1 MNIKTLLV
9 NIKTLLVTVSLA
21 TALSGIAQT
30 HGDTIERQISP
41 VPVESAAAT
50 DSIYSNA
57 VLTESQLTLMADS
70 AYTADNYVL
79 AEELYRDAIS
89 RFGTSST
96 LFYNLGN
103 AYYRQGNLG
112 KAIVNYER
120 ALKLDPTNADASAN
134 LEFVKGKIAD
144 RQLDE
149 SSILDRLW
157 ENLVTGLKADTWAWV
172 SIILFALFLAGAV
185 TYLFSSVVIVKKMS
199 FFGGIIVFVAC
210 ALSIVI
216 SFAAANRAT
225 TDRYAVILPPS
236 AQLSTTPREARNQ
249 SEEAFLLHEG
259 TKVEI
264 VDSVTSNVDGKWYE
278 VLVGPGKRAWIKAT
292 DVERI

>member
-1 MNIKTLLV
+1 M

-30 HGDTIERQISP
+30 DGDTIERQILP
-41 VPVESAAAT
+41 VPVESADAT
-50 DSIYSNA
+50 DSIDSNP
-57 VLTESQLTLMADS
+57 VQTESQLTMMADS
-70 AYTADNYVL
+70 AYTADNYIL
-79 AEELYRDAIS
+79 AEALYSEAIS

-157 ENLVTGLKADTWAWV
+157 GNLVTGLKADTWAWV
-172 SIILFALFLAGAV
+172 SIILFALFLAGAL
-185 TYLFSSVVIVKKMS
+185 TYLFSSVVIVKKVS
-199 FFGGIIVFVAC
+199 FFGGIIVFVVC

-225 TDRYAVILPPS
+225 TDRYAVVLPPS

>member
-1 MNIKTLLV
+1 MNIKTILLAAS
-9 NIKTLLVTVSLA
+9 II
-21 TALSGIAQT
+21 TAPGIYAQ
-30 HGDTIERQISP
+30 S
-41 VPVESAAAT
+41 T
-50 DSIYSNA
+50 DSINQTA
-57 VLTESQLTLMADS
+57 VPAHGAVAETTDSIDARPALSAQQMAEMADS
-70 AYTADNYVL
+70 AYAAVNYVL
-79 AEELYRDAIS
+79 AEQLYSESIR
-89 RFGTSST
+89 RFGTSS
-96 LFYNLGN
+96 LIFYNLGN

-149 SSILDRLW
+149 ASILDRLW
-157 ENLVTGLKADTWAWV
+157 ENIVTGLKADTWAWV
-172 SIILFALFLAGAV
+172 SIILFALFLAGAL
-185 TYLFSSVVIVKKMS
+185 TYLFSSVIIVKKAS

-210 ALSIVI
+210 AISIII

-264 VDSVTSNVDGKWYE
+264 VDSVSSAADGKWYE
-278 VLVGPGKRAWIKAT
+278 VIVGSNKRAWIKASE
-292 DVERI
+292 VERI

>member
-1 MNIKTLLV
+1 M

-30 HGDTIERQISP
+30 DGDTIERQISP
-41 VPVESAAAT
+41 VPVESADTT
-50 DSIYSNA
+50 DSIDSNP
-57 VLTESQLTLMADS
+57 VQTESQLTMMADS
-70 AYTADNYVL
+70 AYTADNYIL
-79 AEELYRDAIS
+79 AEALYSEAIS

-157 ENLVTGLKADTWAWV
+157 GNLVTGLKADTWAWV
-172 SIILFALFLAGAV
+172 SIILFALFLAGAL
-185 TYLFSSVVIVKKMS
+185 TYLFSSVVIVKKVS
-199 FFGGIIVFVAC
+199 FFGGIIVFVVC

-225 TDRYAVILPPS
+225 TDRYAVVLPPS

>member
-1 MNIKTLLV
+1 M

-30 HGDTIERQISP
+30 DGDTIERQISS

-50 DSIYSNA
+50 DSIDSNA
-57 VLTESQLTLMADS
+57 VLTESQLTMMADS

-79 AEELYRDAIS
+79 AEALYSDAIS

-157 ENLVTGLKADTWAWV
+157 GNIVTGLKADTWAWV
-172 SIILFALFLAGAV
+172 SIILFAIFLAGAL
-185 TYLFSSVVIVKKMS
+185 TYLFSSVVIVKKVS
-199 FFGGIIVFVAC
+199 FFGGIVVFVVC

-225 TDRYAVILPPS
+225 TDRYAVVLPPS

-278 VLVGPGKRAWIKAT
+278 VLVGPAKRAWIKAT

>member
-1 MNIKTLLV
+1 M

-30 HGDTIERQISP
+30 DGDTIERQISP
-41 VPVESAAAT
+41 VPVESADVT
-50 DSIYSNA
+50 DSIDSNP
-57 VLTESQLTLMADS
+57 VQTESQLTMMADS
-70 AYTADNYVL
+70 AYTADNYIL
-79 AEELYRDAIS
+79 AEALYSEAIS

-157 ENLVTGLKADTWAWV
+157 GNLVTGLKADTWAWV
-172 SIILFALFLAGAV
+172 SIILFALFLAGAL
-185 TYLFSSVVIVKKMS
+185 TYLFSSVVIVKKVS
-199 FFGGIIVFVAC
+199 FFGGIIVFVVC

-225 TDRYAVILPPS
+225 TDRYAVVLPPS

>member
-9 NIKTLLVTVSLA
+9 TLSLA
-21 TALSGIAQT
+21 TALSGIPHT
-30 HGDTIERQISP
+30 DGDTIERQISP
-41 VPVESAAAT
+41 VPVKSAAAT
-50 DSIYSNA
+50 DSIDSNP
-57 VLTESQLTLMADS
+57 VQTESQLTMMADS
-70 AYTADNYVL
+70 AYTADNYIL
-79 AEELYRDAIS
+79 AEALYCEAIS

-157 ENLVTGLKADTWAWV
+157 GNLVTGLKADTWAWV
-172 SIILFALFLAGAV
+172 SIILFALFLAGAL
-185 TYLFSSVVIVKKMS
+185 TYLFSSVVIVKKVS
-199 FFGGIIVFVAC
+199 FFGGIIVFVVC

-225 TDRYAVILPPS
+225 TDRYAVVLPPS

>member
-1 MNIKTLLV
+1 M

-21 TALSGIAQT
+21 TALSGIPHT
-30 HGDTIERQISP
+30 DGDTIERQISP
-41 VPVESAAAT
+41 VPVKSAAAT
-50 DSIYSNA
+50 DSIDSNP
-57 VLTESQLTLMADS
+57 VQTESQLTMMADS
-70 AYTADNYVL
+70 AYTADNYIL
-79 AEELYRDAIS
+79 AEALYCEAIS

-157 ENLVTGLKADTWAWV
+157 GNLVTGLKADTWAWV
-172 SIILFALFLAGAV
+172 SIILFALFLAGAL
-185 TYLFSSVVIVKKMS
+185 TYLFSSVVIVKKVS
-199 FFGGIIVFVAC
+199 FFGGIIVFVVC

-225 TDRYAVILPPS
+225 TDRYAVVLPPS

>member
-1 MNIKTLLV
+1 M

-30 HGDTIERQISP
+30 DGDTIERQVSP
-41 VPVESAAAT
+41 VPVEPVAAT
-50 DSIYSNA
+50 DSIDSKP
-57 VLTESQLTLMADS
+57 VLTESQLTMMADS

-79 AEELYRDAIS
+79 AEALYSEAIS
-89 RFGTSST
+89 SFGTSST

-112 KAIVNYER
+112 MAIVNYER

-157 ENLVTGLKADTWAWV
+157 INLVTGLKADTWAWV
-172 SIILFALFLAGAV
+172 SVILFALFLAGAL
-185 TYLFSSVVIVKKMS
+185 TYLFSSVIIVKKVS
-199 FFGGIIVFVAC
+199 FFGGIIVLVVC

-225 TDRYAVILPPS
+225 TDRYAVVLPPS

-278 VLVGPGKRAWIKAT
+278 VLVGPGKRAWIKSS
-292 DVERI
+292 DIERI

>member
-1 MNIKTLLV
+1 M

-30 HGDTIERQISP
+30 DGDTIERQISP
-41 VPVESAAAT
+41 VLVESAAAT
-50 DSIYSNA
+50 NSIDSNP
-57 VLTESQLTLMADS
+57 VQTESQLTMMADS
-70 AYTADNYVL
+70 AYTADNYIL
-79 AEELYRDAIS
+79 AEALYSEAIS

-157 ENLVTGLKADTWAWV
+157 GNLVTGLKADTWAWV
-172 SIILFALFLAGAV
+172 SIILFALFLAGAL
-185 TYLFSSVVIVKKMS
+185 TYLFSSVVIVKKVS
-199 FFGGIIVFVAC
+199 FFGGIIVFVVC

-225 TDRYAVILPPS
+225 TDRYAVVLPPS

>member
-1 MNIKTLLV
+1 M

-21 TALSGIAQT
+21 TALSVIAQT
-30 HGDTIERQISP
+30 DGDTIERQISP

-50 DSIYSNA
+50 DSIDSNP
-57 VLTESQLTLMADS
+57 VQTESQLTMMADS
-70 AYTADNYVL
+70 AYTADNYIL
-79 AEELYRDAIS
+79 AEALYSEAIS

-157 ENLVTGLKADTWAWV
+157 GNLVTGLKADTWAWV
-172 SIILFALFLAGAV
+172 SIILFALFLAGAL
-185 TYLFSSVVIVKKMS
+185 TYLFSSVVIVKKVS
-199 FFGGIIVFVAC
+199 FFGGIIVFVVC

-216 SFAAANRAT
+216 SFAASNHAT
-225 TDRYAVILPPS
+225 TDRYAVVLPPS

>member
-1 MNIKTLLV
+1 M

-30 HGDTIERQISP
+30 DGDTIERQVSP
-41 VPVESAAAT
+41 VPVEPVAAT
-50 DSIYSNA
+50 DSIDSKP
-57 VLTESQLTLMADS
+57 VLTESQLTMMADS

-79 AEELYRDAIS
+79 AEALYSEAIS

-112 KAIVNYER
+112 MAIVNYER

-157 ENLVTGLKADTWAWV
+157 INLVTGLKADTWAWV
-172 SIILFALFLAGAV
+172 SVILFALFLAGAL
-185 TYLFSSVVIVKKMS
+185 TYLFSSVIIVKKVS
-199 FFGGIIVFVAC
+199 FFGGIIVLVVC

-225 TDRYAVILPPS
+225 TDRYAVVLPPS

-278 VLVGPGKRAWIKAT
+278 VLVGPGKRAWIKSS
-292 DVERI
+292 DIERI

>member
-1 MNIKTLLV
+1 M

-30 HGDTIERQISP
+30 DGDTIERQISP
-41 VPVESAAAT
+41 VPVKSADAT
-50 DSIYSNA
+50 DSIDSNP
-57 VLTESQLTLMADS
+57 VQTESQLTMMADS
-70 AYTADNYVL
+70 AYTADNYIL
-79 AEELYRDAIS
+79 AEALYSEAIS

-157 ENLVTGLKADTWAWV
+157 GNLVTGLKADTWAWV
-172 SIILFALFLAGAV
+172 SIILFALFLAGAL
-185 TYLFSSVVIVKKMS
+185 TYLFSSVVIVKKVS
-199 FFGGIIVFVAC
+199 FFGGIIVFVVC

-225 TDRYAVILPPS
+225 TDRYAVVLPPS

>member
-9 NIKTLLVTVSLA
+9 TLSLA
-21 TALSGIAQT
+21 TALSGIPHT
-30 HGDTIERQISP
+30 DGDTIERQISP
-41 VPVESAAAT
+41 VPVKSAAAT
-50 DSIYSNA
+50 DSIDSNP
-57 VLTESQLTLMADS
+57 VQTESQLTMMADS
-70 AYTADNYVL
+70 AYTADNYIL
-79 AEELYRDAIS
+79 AEALYCEAIS

-157 ENLVTGLKADTWAWV
+157 GNLVTGLKADTWAWV
-172 SIILFALFLAGAV
+172 SIILFALFLAGAL
-185 TYLFSSVVIVKKMS
+185 TYLFSSVVIVKKVS
-199 FFGGIIVFVAC
+199 FFGGIIVFVVC

-225 TDRYAVILPPS
+225 TDRYAVVLPPS

-264 VDSVTSNVDGKWYE
+264 VDSVTSNVVGKWYE

>member
-1 MNIKTLLV
+1 M

-30 HGDTIERQISP
+30 DGDTIERQISP
-41 VPVESAAAT
+41 VSVESAAAT
-50 DSIYSNA
+50 NSIDSNP
-57 VLTESQLTLMADS
+57 VQTESQLTMMADS
-70 AYTADNYVL
+70 AYTADNYIL
-79 AEELYRDAIS
+79 AEALYSEAIS

-157 ENLVTGLKADTWAWV
+157 GNLVTGLKADTWAWV
-172 SIILFALFLAGAV
+172 SIILFALFLAGAL
-185 TYLFSSVVIVKKMS
+185 TYLFSSVVIVKKVS
-199 FFGGIIVFVAC
+199 FFGGIIVFVVC

-225 TDRYAVILPPS
+225 TDRYAVVLPPS

>member
-1 MNIKTLLV
+1 M

-30 HGDTIERQISP
+30 DGDTIERQISP
-41 VPVESAAAT
+41 VPVESADAT
-50 DSIYSNA
+50 DSIDSNP
-57 VLTESQLTLMADS
+57 VQTESQLTMMADS
-70 AYTADNYVL
+70 AYTADNYIL
-79 AEELYRDAIS
+79 AEALYSEAIS

-157 ENLVTGLKADTWAWV
+157 GNLVTGLKADTWAWV
-172 SIILFALFLAGAV
+172 SIILFALFLAGAL
-185 TYLFSSVVIVKKMS
+185 TYLFSSVVIVKKVS
-199 FFGGIIVFVAC
+199 FFGGIIVFVVC

-225 TDRYAVILPPS
+225 IDHS
-236 AQLSTTPREARNQ
+236 ARSTQP
-249 SEEAFLLHEG
+249 
-259 TKVEI
+259 
-264 VDSVTSNVDGKWYE
+264 
-278 VLVGPGKRAWIKAT
+278 VGRSIPAP
-292 DVERI
+292 

>member
-1 MNIKTLLV
+1 M

-30 HGDTIERQISP
+30 DGDTIERQISP
-41 VPVESAAAT
+41 VTVESAAAT
-50 DSIYSNA
+50 DSIDSNA
-57 VLTESQLTLMADS
+57 VLTESQLTMMADS

-79 AEELYRDAIS
+79 AEALYRDAIS

-157 ENLVTGLKADTWAWV
+157 GNLVTGMKADTWAWV

-185 TYLFSSVVIVKKMS
+185 TYLFSSVVIVKKVS
-199 FFGGIIVFVAC
+199 FFGGIIVFVVC

-225 TDRYAVILPPS
+225 TDRYAVVLPPS

>member
-1 MNIKTLLV
+1 M

-30 HGDTIERQISP
+30 DGDTIERQISP

-50 DSIYSNA
+50 DSIDSNP
-57 VLTESQLTLMADS
+57 VQPESQLTMMADS
-70 AYTADNYVL
+70 AYTADNYIL
-79 AEELYRDAIS
+79 AEALYCEAIS
-89 RFGTSST
+89 RFGTSSI

-157 ENLVTGLKADTWAWV
+157 GNLVTGLKADTWAWV
-172 SIILFALFLAGAV
+172 SIILFALFLAGAL
-185 TYLFSSVVIVKKMS
+185 TYLFSSVVIVKKVS
-199 FFGGIIVFVAC
+199 FFGGIIVFVVC

-216 SFAAANRAT
+216 SFAAGNRAT
-225 TDRYAVILPPS
+225 TDRYAVVLPPS

>member
-1 MNIKTLLV
+1 M

-30 HGDTIERQISP
+30 DGDTIERQISP
-41 VPVESAAAT
+41 VPVESADAT
-50 DSIYSNA
+50 DSIDSNP
-57 VLTESQLTLMADS
+57 VQTESQLTMMADS
-70 AYTADNYVL
+70 AYTADNYIL
-79 AEELYRDAIS
+79 AEALYSEAIS

-157 ENLVTGLKADTWAWV
+157 GNLVTGLKADTWAWV
-172 SIILFALFLAGAV
+172 SIILFALFLAGAL
-185 TYLFSSVVIVKKMS
+185 TYLFSSVVIVKKS
-199 FFGGIIVFVAC
+199 ELLRRYNCICSVCPLHSHLVCSGQSRHYRPICCGI
-210 ALSIVI
+210 
-216 SFAAANRAT
+216 T
-225 TDRYAVILPPS
+225 T
-236 AQLSTTPREARNQ
+236 
-249 SEEAFLLHEG
+249 
-259 TKVEI
+259 
-264 VDSVTSNVDGKWYE
+264 
-278 VLVGPGKRAWIKAT
+278 VGPTIDHSARSTQPVGRSIPAP
-292 DVERI
+292 

>member
-1 MNIKTLLV
+1 M

-30 HGDTIERQISP
+30 DGDTIERQISL

-50 DSIYSNA
+50 DSIDSNP
-57 VLTESQLTLMADS
+57 VQTESQLTMMADS
-70 AYTADNYVL
+70 AYTADNYIL
-79 AEELYRDAIS
+79 AEALYCEAIS

-157 ENLVTGLKADTWAWV
+157 GNLVTGLKADTWAWV
-172 SIILFALFLAGAV
+172 SIILFALFLAGAL
-185 TYLFSSVVIVKKMS
+185 TYLFSSVVIVKKVS
-199 FFGGIIVFVAC
+199 FFGGIIVFVVC

-225 TDRYAVILPPS
+225 TDRYAVVLPPS